1 MSRKATGI
9 EVRHQRSCPT
19 KHGRRCAC
27 KPTYRAE
34 AFSVIE
40 NRRIRRTFQSLNEA
54 KTWRADAQTALR
66 QGTLSAARSPS
77 LSDAAAAWL
86 LGAEA
91 GSIRNRSGDIYK
103 PSALR
108 GYEQALRLRVL
119 PALGAL
125 RVNEIRRGEVQALVD
140 RLLLAGHNAST
151 IRNTLLPLRAIFR
164 RALTRGEIAVNPTA
178 GLELPAVRGRRDRIA
193 TPEEAAALLAALER
207 DRALWATAMFAG
219 LRLGELM
226 ALDWDHVDLDD
237 DVIRVQWSYDQREC
251 KRVAPKSRA
260 GVRTVP
266 VPGVLRTYLTEH
278 RLATGR
284 HGGLVF
290 GRDPKR
296 PFAPQA
302 IYDRA
307 DRRWKEAGLRHIR
320 PHECRHSFASFM
332 IAAGVNAKALS
343 IYMGH
348 SSVTITFDRYG
359 HLMPGNEAEAA
370 NLLDA
375 YLDRS
380 RRLDY
385 AAS

>member
-9 EVRHQRSCPT
+9 EVRHQRGCAAN
-19 KHGRRCAC
+19 HGRRCTC
-27 KPTYRAE
+27 KPKYRAE
-34 AFSVIE
+34 AFSVVE
-40 NRRIRRTFQSLNEA
+40 DRRIRRTFQSLAEA
-54 KTWRADAQTALR
+54 KAWRTDAQTALR
-66 QGTLSAARSPS
+66 QGTLSAARSP
-77 LSDAAAAWL
+77 LLGDAAAAWL
-86 LGAEA
+86 VGAEA
-91 GSIRNRSGDIYK
+91 GSIRNRSGDVYK
-103 PSALR
+103 PSAIR

-125 RVNEIRRGEVQALVD
+125 RVNEIRRGEVQALID
-140 RLLLAGHNAST
+140 RLLSAGHNPST

-164 RALTRGEIAVNPTA
+164 RALTRGAIAVNPTV

-193 TPEEAAALLAALER
+193 TPDEAAALLGALDR
-207 DRALWATAMFAG
+207 DRALWATAMYAG

-226 ALDWDHVDLDD
+226 ALDWQHVDLDD
-237 DVIRVQWSYDQREC
+237 DVIRVRWSYDQREC

-266 VPGVLRTYLTEH
+266 IPGVLRTYLSEH
-278 RLATGR
+278 RLPTGR
-284 HGGLVF
+284 PRGFVF
-290 GRDPKR
+290 GRDPER

-307 DRRWKEAGLRHIR
+307 DRSWSTVGLQRIR
-320 PHECRHSFASFM
+320 PHECRHTFASFM

-370 NLLDA
+370 SLLDA
-375 YLDRS
+375 YLGPS
-380 RRLDY
+380 RR
-385 AAS
+385 AG

>member
-9 EVRHQRSCPT
+9 EVRHQRTCPT
-19 KHGRRCAC
+19 KHGRRCTC

-34 AFSVIE
+34 AFSIIE
-40 NRRIRRTFQSLNEA
+40 NRRVRKSFQSLAAA
-54 KTWRADAQTALR
+54 KAWRADAQSALK
-66 QGTLSAARSPS
+66 QGTMSAARSP
-77 LSDAAAAWL
+77 LLHVAAAAWRA
-86 LGAEA
+86 GAEA
-91 GSIRNRSGDIYK
+91 GSIRNRSGDAYK
-103 PSALR
+103 PSAIR

-125 RVNEIRRGEVQALVD
+125 RVNEVRRAEVQGLVD
-140 RLLLAGHNAST
+140 RLLVAGHNPST

-164 RALTRGEIAVNPTA
+164 RALTRGGIAVNPTT

-193 TPEEAAALLAALER
+193 TPEEAVALLGALER
-207 DRALWATAMFAG
+207 DRAMWATAMYAG

-226 ALDWDHVDLDD
+226 ALDWEQVDLDN
-237 DVIRVQWSYDQREC
+237 DVIRVRWSYDQKTCE
-251 KRVAPKSRA
+251 RVAPKSRA
-260 GVRTVP
+260 GVRAVP

-284 HGGLVF
+284 DGGLVF
-290 GRDPKR
+290 GRDPGR
-296 PFAPQA
+296 AFAPQA

-307 DRRWKEAGLRHIR
+307 DREWKQAGLTRIR
-320 PHECRHSFASFM
+320 PHECRHTFASFM

-359 HLMPGNEAEAA
+359 HLMPGNEVEAA
-370 NLLDA
+370 SLLDA

-380 RRLDY
+380 RQ
-385 AAS
+385 AG